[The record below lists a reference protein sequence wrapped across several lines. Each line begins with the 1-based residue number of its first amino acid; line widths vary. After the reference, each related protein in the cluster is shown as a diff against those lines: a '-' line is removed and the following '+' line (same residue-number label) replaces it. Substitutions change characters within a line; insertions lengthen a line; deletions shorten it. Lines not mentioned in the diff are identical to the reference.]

1 MNYNDKKL
9 LDLWELFDNIP
20 IEDNTK
26 FDIEYEPPKPL
37 TSNDYKKYPS
47 LKSVKDNSWGRLI
60 KELIGE
66 MNPLEIKHGGSV
78 VFDKYDF
85 SRPSY
90 HGTTYGKGLY
100 ASENPNFAKNFGNR
114 ISRFYIN
121 PYKNYANPNELESIV
136 SKDDIPYFKRGVDIQ
151 ESYLPKDRPNN
162 TLREWAIKQME
173 MPQERYNKYVSAKGY
188 TGYAVPVYEGTT
200 AYLVFN
206 PDIDAKPANTPLQ
219 RVVNRIPTQT
229 LGKMANKAYNT
240 PAVKQAIRFLPAL
253 GTAEMIYQGLEQ
265 PVGRAEFTPEEILML
280 DKGQPLQG
288 GVSYRYFGE
297 PIEK

>member
-9 LDLWELFDNIP
+9 LELWELFDYNP
-20 IEDNTK
+20 LEDNAK
-26 FDIEYEPPKPL
+26 FDIEYEQPKPL

-47 LKSVKDNSWGRLI
+47 LKSVKDNSWRRLF

-66 MNPLEIKHGGSV
+66 MNPVEIKHGGSV

-85 SRPSY
+85 NRPSV
-90 HGTTYGKGLY
+90 HGSRYGKALY
-100 ASENPNFAKNFGNR
+100 AFENPSSSRNFGEN

-121 PYKNYANPNELESIV
+121 PYKDYANINDLERIV
-136 SKDDIPYFKRGVDIQ
+136 SQSDIPYFTKDGTINIKA
-151 ESYLPKDRPNN
+151 SYLDLPKERPNN
-162 TLREWAIKQME
+162 TLREWAIKRME
-173 MPQERYNKYVSAKGY
+173 IPQERYNKYVRAKGY
-188 TGYAVPVYEGTT
+188 TGYAIPIYNGATEYVI
-200 AYLVFN
+200 FN

-219 RVVNRIPTQT
+219 RFLNRIPTQT
-229 LGKMANKAYNT
+229 LGKMATKAYNI

-288 GVSYRYFGE
+288 GVRYYE
-297 PIEK
+297 